1 MAEKSEAIIGELPLN
16 YILANGTRRLRNVN
30 KQNMIKLIFEP
41 DFVNIV
47 VTNRSFVLSLK
58 SQNLLFK
65 TSNFEVLNQCEIK

>member
-1 MAEKSEAIIGELPLN
+1 MAKKSEAIIGEFALN

-47 VTNRSFVLSLK
+47 VTNRSFV
-58 SQNLLFK
+58 
-65 TSNFEVLNQCEIK
+65 